1 MVGFGQVIVGA
12 PGSGKTTYCAGLM
25 QYFKGIGRDAVVF
38 NMDPANDTLPYE
50 AAADISELVSVETV
64 ASELSLGPNGS
75 LLYAMEFLEKN
86 MTWLDKKL
94 AENRGKYVVFDFPGQ
109 IELYTHNECIRA
121 IVQHLDK
128 QGYRLTQVNMVD
140 AHYCADA
147 SKFIA
152 VMLTSA
158 TMMLQLEL
166 PAINVLSKVDLIE
179 QYGTL
184 PRNLDF
190 YTEGSDL
197 GKLLDELGQDPVLRK
212 YTKLNKAIV
221 DVVEDFPFV
230 GYHTLDIQNKE
241 SVMRLVKAIDKSN
254 GYMYANLDAQKVT
267 YDVLVGKPE
276 MDHRWVAE
284 VQERYMK

>member
-1 MVGFGQVIVGA
+1 MDIRV
-12 PGSGKTTYCAGLM
+12 
-25 QYFKGIGRDAVVF
+25 RDAVVF
-38 NMDPANDTLPYE
+38 NMDPANEILPYE
-50 AAADISELVSVETV
+50 AAADISELVNVETV

-75 LLYAMEFLEKN
+75 LLYAMEFLERN
-86 MTWLDKKL
+86 IEWLNKKL

-109 IELYTHNECIRA
+109 IELYTHNECIRT
-121 IVQHLDK
+121 IVQSLDK
-128 QGYRLTQVNMVD
+128 RGYRLTQVNMVD

-147 SKFIA
+147 AKFIA

-166 PAINVLSKVDLIE
+166 PAVNVLSKVDLIE

-184 PRNLDF
+184 SRNLDF
-190 YTEGSDL
+190 YTEVGDL
-197 GKLLDELGQDPVLRK
+197 GKLLEELGQDPRLRK
-212 YTKLNKAIV
+212 YAKLNEAIV

-230 GYHTLDIQNKE
+230 SYHTLDIQNKE

-254 GYMYANLDAQKVT
+254 GYMYANLDGQKVT
-267 YDVLVGKPE
+267 YDLLVGKPD
-276 MDHRWVAE
+276 MDNRWVAE